1 MQDSLDHGIGV
12 SEERV
17 AVTEH
22 VRTNLEIAANWGR
35 FVALG
40 GFFLSVFIFLMAL
53 VWLKLGLSSPYS
65 RSFHFTRA
73 VVAIFIAIILFLPGL
88 HVQRFSK
95 NIRLSLK
102 NDDLA
107 DFEVGM
113 DYLKSFFRLSGLY
126 AIVLI
131 AIILLLF
138 GWFIYV
144 QLILS

>member
-1 MQDSLDHGIGV
+1 MESIDRGIGI

-22 VRTNLEIAANWGR
+22 VRANLEIAANWGR

-40 GFFLSVFIFLMAL
+40 GFFLSGFLFVLAIFS
-53 VWLKLGLSSPYS
+53 LKKGLSTPYF
-65 RSFHFTRA
+65 RGFNFTWS
-73 VVAIFIAIILFLPGL
+73 AILSLFSIIFFFPGFYI
-88 HVQRFSK
+88 HRFSK
-95 NIRLSLK
+95 NLRMSLK
-102 NDDLA
+102 DDDLS

-131 AIILLLF
+131 MIILLLF
-138 GWFIYV
+138 GWLVYQQFI
-144 QLILS
+144 LP